1 MRLNGKTGLL
11 NGDLPI
17 FSDKYCTI
25 GGSLYIC
32 LYLISLNN
40 KNKQKTMVPKKLI
53 TVWCLALVSTAVMAQ
68 LAAIEGRLT
77 LKEQP
82 EPVAGIHVYLEN
94 TSLGSYSGPGG
105 RFSLE
110 NVPPGSY
117 KLVASAIGYQTLFA
131 GINLEPGEKAVLL
144 LEMEEAVMGLP
155 TAVVQSVTLTGG
167 MRGLRDVTGSAH
179 YISPRQLQQLSYTDV
194 NRVLRG
200 VPGVHLQEEDGFGL
214 RPNVGLRGAGAE
226 RSSKITLMEDG
237 VLAAPAPY
245 AAPAAYYFPTIG
257 RMQAVEILKGS
268 SQVRFGPFTTGGAI
282 NLLSTSI
289 PDEFAGQLD
298 VLAGGFGS
306 RNVHAWAGN
315 SHTHFGYMVETFQFR
330 SDGFKELDGGG
341 STGFDKK
348 DYLLK
353 FRINTGPN
361 AKMAQSILFKIGQSD
376 EVSDETYLGL
386 TAGDFAQTPF
396 RRYAASQMDQM
407 DARQW
412 QYSARHTIQISR
424 SADITTTAYR
434 HDFHRN
440 WYKLDKVDGTSI
452 SALLGYPAA
461 YPGAF
466 AILKGATGGSLEVK
480 ANNRTYF
487 AQGVQTVAAIRWSS
501 GRVQHYLDLG
511 LRYHRDE
518 MDRFQWSDYYVME
531 EGVMQLTDAGTPGT
545 ESNRVL
551 GARALAAYAQ
561 YKISTGALTIIP
573 GLRFEAIALD
583 ERNYGKVDPGRTG
596 ADLKTSANR
605 VQAWIPGIG
614 ADYRLSAAFNLFAG
628 VHKGFSPPGPT
639 EGALPEQSVN
649 YEAGVRFRNAGF
661 SGQFVFFYNDYSNLL
676 GSDLAAGGG
685 SGTGD
690 QFNGGAARTAGAE
703 LQGSYDLL
711 SGVSTSMRLPLSL
724 AYTYTDA
731 TFLTAFESEFEGWG
745 KVEAGDKLPYLAP
758 HQLAI
763 SLSWEGEK
771 WGLHLN
777 GRYQAEMRTQA
788 GQGPVDPTVKADA
801 NVIVDGSASF
811 LIHPRFSVFASVAN
825 LFNETYVAARH
836 PAGLRPSM
844 PRNFMAGGKFR
855 F

>member
-1 MRLNGKTGLL
+1 M
-11 NGDLPI
+11 I
-17 FSDKYCTI
+17 
-25 GGSLYIC
+25 
-32 LYLISLNN
+32 
-40 KNKQKTMVPKKLI
+40 PKKLI
-53 TVWCLALVSTAVMAQ
+53 AICCLALVSIGAMAQ
-68 LAAIEGRLT
+68 LATIEGRLT

-94 TSLGSYSGPGG
+94 TGLGAYSGQGG
-105 RFSLE
+105 NFLLE
-110 NVPPGSY
+110 DVPPGSY
-117 KLVASAIGYQTLFA
+117 KLVASAIGFYTLLTE
-131 GINLEPGEKAVLL
+131 ISLEPGERAVIS

-167 MRGLRDVTGSAH
+167 LRGLRDVPGSAH
-179 YISPRQLQQLSYTDV
+179 YLSPRQLQQFSYTDV

-214 RPNVGLRGAGAE
+214 RPNIGLRGAGAE

-257 RMQAVEILKGS
+257 RMQGVEILKGS

-330 SDGFKELDGGG
+330 SDGFKDLDGGG
-341 STGFDKK
+341 NTGFDKK

-353 FRINTGPN
+353 FRVNTGPN
-361 AKMAQSILFKIGQSD
+361 AKMAQSLLFKIGQTD

-386 TAGDFAQTPF
+386 TAEDFAQTPF
-396 RRYAASQMDQM
+396 RRYAASQVDRM
-407 DARQW
+407 DARQR
-412 QYSARHTIQISR
+412 QYSVRHTIQLSR

-440 WYKLDKVDGTSI
+440 WYKLDKVEGKSI
-452 SALLGYPAA
+452 SALLKDPAA
-461 YPGAF
+461 FQEAYS
-466 AILKGATGGSLEVK
+466 IMTGATGGSLEVK

-487 AQGVQTVAAIRWSS
+487 AQGVQTVATVRWTS

-511 LRYHRDE
+511 LRCHYDE
-518 MDRFQWSDYYVME
+518 MDRFQWSDFYTMD
-531 EGVMQLTDAGTPGT
+531 EGVMQLTEAGQPGT
-545 ESNRVL
+545 ESNRLL
-551 GARALAAYAQ
+551 GARALATYAQ
-561 YKISTGALTIIP
+561 YKIKAGALTIIP
-573 GLRFEAIALD
+573 GLRFEDIALED
-583 ERNYGKVDPGRTG
+583 QNFGKADPGRTG

-605 VQAWIPGIG
+605 VKAWIPGIG
-614 ADYRLSAAFNLFAG
+614 ADYRLSGALNLFAG
-628 VHKGFSPPGPT
+628 VHKGFSPPGAT

-649 YEAGVRFRNAGF
+649 YEAGARFQNAGF
-661 SGQFVFFYNDYSNLL
+661 SGQLVFFYNDYSNLL
-676 GSDLAAGGG
+676 GSDLAAAGG

-690 QFNGGAARTAGAE
+690 QFNGGAARTTGAE
-703 LQGSYDLL
+703 VQCSYDLL
-711 SGVSTSMRLPLSL
+711 SGISTSMRLPLSL

-745 KVEAGDKLPYLAP
+745 KVDAGDKLPYLAP
-758 HQLAI
+758 HQLAVG
-763 SLSWEGEK
+763 LSWEGKK
-771 WGLHLN
+771 WGLHLS

-788 GQGPVDPTVKADA
+788 GQGPVDPFRKADA
-801 NVIVDGSASF
+801 NTIVDCSANYWV
-811 LIHPRFSVFASVAN
+811 HPRFSVFTSITN
-825 LFNETYVAARH
+825 LFNENYVASRH
-836 PAGLRPSM
+836 PAGLRPMM